1 MPLFQNSVLNKYLKN
16 QDAARIQAAY
26 SNFTAYFHN
35 PERQANIRAAKE
47 EQFQEGFM
55 RELFVNILGYTLNP
69 EPNYNLTTELKNL
82 VGSKKADGAI
92 LSSAVGGASFPPS
105 GGPRGAL
112 AVIELKG
119 TDTTDL
125 DKINAQ
131 AFAYKNNHPGC
142 QYIITSNFEKLRF
155 YIQNAVE
162 HIEFNLFTLT
172 ETDFNLLWLCLQA
185 DNLLSGIPLKAKEES
200 LLEEENI
207 TKKLYKDYSA
217 FKNALWQSL
226 VQNHPQHNPLDLFKK
241 TQKLLDRFLFVF
253 FAEDKGLLPPNSISR
268 MVERYDKLKDEDA
281 YKPLYHIFKQYFGYL
296 NIGRKGKTAQD
307 EIFAYNGGLF
317 LHDDFLDAEAEVDD
331 AILHPH
337 IVNLTNYDFASEVD
351 VNILGHIFEHSLNEI
366 ESISAQLEGQT
377 ADLTKSKRKKDGVF
391 YTPKYIT
398 KYIVENTV
406 GRLCADKKAALG
418 LVDEDYSRGRSNRK
432 KETIKQLDQT
442 LQAYRQWL
450 LGITIV
456 DPACGSGAFLNQALD
471 FLMDEHSYIDA
482 LEGQLLGHAFEFP
495 GVENH
500 ILEKNIYGVDI
511 NEEGVEIAKLSLW
524 LRTAK
529 KGRKLS
535 SLNKN
540 LKCGNSLISDP
551 AVAGDKAF
559 DWQQQ
564 FPEVFANGGFDVVI
578 GNPPYVDIKAL
589 DPVFVRAFFKL
600 YQTCENRINLYAIFI
615 EKGYS
620 ILRSGGVLSFINPN
634 SILINSSYTS
644 IRKLL
649 IDDVTSVVKLPDNVF
664 VDAKVETI
672 IFELTKDSSA
682 KEVSAILYPKDENIT
697 FIDSTRRILI
707 DKANWKSNQ
716 DYNFNIFISKRQF
729 NVLRKI
735 ESVGTKL
742 GEIAKF
748 SLGITPYDKYQGH
761 SEETISSRIYHSDK
775 KLDETYKP
783 LISGANI
790 IRYGVSNKV
799 NEYIKYGPWLGAMR
813 EESFFTEPRILVR
826 QIVSSKPP
834 RIFAGYTE
842 ESLYF
847 TQIGFGIIPS
857 NDKLDCLLL
866 LSILNSSLITFYH
879 KFRFLDLEKELFQKI
894 LIANCKQLP
903 VVFDANLEIESLIS
917 AKAKKI
923 ITLIQENNLAISNFI
938 ELIESKFTLKLSQN
952 LQNWPSL
959 DFKGFLAELKK
970 AKVKLTLPEEAEWL
984 PYFTTQKE
992 KANALHAQITQLDK
1006 EIDQMVYQL
1015 YGLTEE
1021 EIKIVEGV

>member
-1 MPLFQNSVLNKYLKN
+1 
-16 QDAARIQAAY
+16 
-26 SNFTAYFHN
+26 
-35 PERQANIRAAKE
+35 
-47 EQFQEGFM
+47 
-55 RELFVNILGYTLNP
+55 
-69 EPNYNLTTELKNL
+69 
-82 VGSKKADGAI
+82 
-92 LSSAVGGASFPPS
+92 
-105 GGPRGAL
+105 
-112 AVIELKG
+112 
-119 TDTTDL
+119 
-125 DKINAQ
+125 
-131 AFAYKNNHPGC
+131 
-142 QYIITSNFEKLRF
+142 
-155 YIQNAVE
+155 
-162 HIEFNLFTLT
+162 
-172 ETDFNLLWLCLQA
+172 
-185 DNLLSGIPLKAKEES
+185 
-200 LLEEENI
+200 
-207 TKKLYKDYSA
+207 
-217 FKNALWQSL
+217 
-226 VQNHPQHNPLDLFKK
+226 
-241 TQKLLDRFLFVF
+241 
-253 FAEDKGLLPPNSISR
+253 
-268 MVERYDKLKDEDA
+268 
-281 YKPLYHIFKQYFGYL
+281 
-296 NIGRKGKTAQD
+296 
-307 EIFAYNGGLF
+307 
-317 LHDDFLDAEAEVDD
+317 
-331 AILHPH
+331 
-337 IVNLTNYDFASEVD
+337 
-351 VNILGHIFEHSLNEI
+351 
-366 ESISAQLEGQT
+366 
-377 ADLTKSKRKKDGVF
+377 
-391 YTPKYIT
+391 
-398 KYIVENTV
+398 
-406 GRLCADKKAALG
+406 
-418 LVDEDYSRGRSNRK
+418 
-432 KETIKQLDQT
+432 
-442 LQAYRQWL
+442 
-450 LGITIV
+450 
-456 DPACGSGAFLNQALD
+456 
-471 FLMDEHSYIDA
+471 MDEHSYIDA